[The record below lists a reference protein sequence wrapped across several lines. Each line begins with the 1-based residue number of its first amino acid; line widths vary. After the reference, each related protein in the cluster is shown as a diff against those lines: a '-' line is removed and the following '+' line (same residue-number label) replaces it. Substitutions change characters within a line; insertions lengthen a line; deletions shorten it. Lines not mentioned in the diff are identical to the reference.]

1 MRTENGLTLDM
12 AAVEKLL
19 REGDVITIGF
29 TLFPQRLLVDTRFN
43 ASDGQ
48 WVGLVEPVA
57 SVQERY
63 LWLGKHRGSFGPPN
77 GFAFFVWPQTVR
89 YLVESGALAPL
100 RARLTTQAAE
110 ELDTVIDEALEM
122 ERRAMLDAVRGAEHW
137 PAIWEAERAA

>member
-77 GFAFFVWPQTVR
+77 GFAFFVWPHTVR

-110 ELDTVIDEALEM
+110 ELDTVIGEALEM

>member
-77 GFAFFVWPQTVR
+77 GFAFFVWAQTVR